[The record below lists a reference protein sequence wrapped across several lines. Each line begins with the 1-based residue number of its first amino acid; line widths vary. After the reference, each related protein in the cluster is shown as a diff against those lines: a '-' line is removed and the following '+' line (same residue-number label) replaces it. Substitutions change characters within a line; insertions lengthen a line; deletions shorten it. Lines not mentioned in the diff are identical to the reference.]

1 MLEYPTPSDYQEALQ
16 VPAAAFDDP
25 ELKDATPRTNALG
38 LPQPITGAFAAV
50 FPVTTA
56 SGRRYAAKCFLR
68 EIPDQEARYD
78 AVASHLNDLELD
90 VVVPFDYQPSGI
102 RVDSTSFPV
111 LKMQWAEGTVLN
123 RFVEE
128 HLDQSNLLV
137 HLANAWADLLDTL
150 EEARVAHGDLQHGN
164 VLVRKKET
172 GVSLQLVDYDTMY
185 VPALEGWR
193 SAEVGHRNYQ
203 HPDRTDTDFG
213 PRLDRFSGL
222 VIYTAIRACVARPG
236 LWERYSTGE
245 NMLFRDD
252 DFYAPDASP
261 LFDELMSIEPVVPL
275 AAVLRTICFG
285 EPGQVPSLADVRADR
300 VNPGKWSAST
310 SRQSETRATEDRGL
324 YSRVV
329 LPGLA
334 AVVVLVAAIVLVGA
348 PLIGLALALVVI
360 GVGIG
365 DAFRR
370 YQLRSVVRRRRRLEQ
385 EEAHFAEVLQGL
397 ERELGRLQAKR
408 EEVYGSFDERREQRL
423 DELQDEALYNCL
435 RYHFVGEIREVE
447 GLVHKH
453 VVRLK
458 AADVRTAYEAT
469 PEAVRQIRRIS
480 DDTRTRI
487 NEWRAALVE
496 SYDDEIPD
504 KLSPAEERRLQRHV
518 DHRLSDLGAQ
528 IARTKEKISVQ
539 KKERERVR
547 TRLDALPELSFIDYL
562 QYLLRIQ
569 GLPEGSEQGDEAPA
583 TATPK
588 QESANP
594 VPRLRSDD
602 TPWWHRGA

>member
-1 MLEYPTPSDYQEALQ
+1 MAEYPTPSDYQEALQ
-16 VPAAAFDDP
+16 LPAAAFEDP
-25 ELKDATPRTNALG
+25 ELQEATPRTNALG

-56 SGRRYAAKCFLR
+56 AGRRYAAKCFLR
-68 EIPDQEARYD
+68 EIPDQQARYD
-78 AVASHLNDLELD
+78 AVASHLNDLELEA
-90 VVVPFDYQPSGI
+90 VVPFDYQRSGI
-102 RVDSTSFPV
+102 RVGRTSYPL

-123 RFVEE
+123 RFIEE
-128 HLDQSNLLV
+128 HLDQSNLLM
-137 HLANAWADLLDTL
+137 HLADAWADLLETL
-150 EEARVAHGDLQHGN
+150 EDAGVSHGDLQHGN
-164 VLVRKKET
+164 VLVNKMET

-213 PRLDRFSGL
+213 PCLDRFSGL

-245 NMLFRDD
+245 NMLFQDD

-261 LFDELMSIEPVVPL
+261 LFDELRSIEPVVPL
-275 AAVLRTICFG
+275 ATVLRTVCFG

-300 VNPGKWSAST
+300 VDPGEWSVST
-310 SRQSETRATEDRGL
+310 SRQSETRTTEDRGL
-324 YSRVV
+324 FSRAF

-334 AVVVLVAAIVLVGA
+334 AVVVLVAAVVLLGA
-348 PLIGLALALVVI
+348 PRIGVALTLVVI
-360 GVGIG
+360 GVGLG

-370 YQLRSVVRRRRRLEQ
+370 YQRRSVVRRRRRLEQ
-385 EEAHFAEVLQGL
+385 EQAHFAEVLQGL

-408 EEVYGSFDERREQRL
+408 AEVHGSLDERREQRL
-423 DELQDEALYNCL
+423 NELQDEALYNCL
-435 RYHFVGEIREVE
+435 KYHFVGEIREVE

-458 AADVRTAYEAT
+458 AADIRTAYEAT
-469 PEAVRQIRRIS
+469 PEAVREVRRIS
-480 DDTRTRI
+480 DDARVRI

-496 SYDDEIPD
+496 SYGDEIPD
-504 KLSPAEERRLQRHV
+504 ELSPAEERRLERYV
-518 DHRLSDLGAQ
+518 DHRLEESSAQ
-528 IARTKEKISVQ
+528 IARTKEKIAVQ
-539 KKERERVR
+539 KRERERVR
-547 TRLDALPELSFIDYL
+547 TRLDELPELSFLDYF
-562 QYLLRIQ
+562 QYLLRIR
-569 GLPEGSEQGDEAPA
+569 GLPEGSEQGEEAPA

-594 VPRLRSDD
+594 VPRLRFDD
-602 TPWWHRGA
+602 TPWWRRGP